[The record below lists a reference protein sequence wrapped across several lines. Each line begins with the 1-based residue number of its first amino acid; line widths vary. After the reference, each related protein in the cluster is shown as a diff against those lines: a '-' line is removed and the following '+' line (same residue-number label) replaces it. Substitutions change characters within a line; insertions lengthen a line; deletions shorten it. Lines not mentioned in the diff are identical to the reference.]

1 MKKEDIYRAFNV
13 REGDLP
19 CSDEELQAFM
29 SMFEPVVIE
38 EQILERM
45 NNGIYSRNYC

>member
-13 REGDLP
+13 RKEDLP
-19 CSDEELQAFM
+19 YSDEELQVFM

-38 EQILERM
+38 VQIQ
-45 NNGIYSRNYC
+45 N